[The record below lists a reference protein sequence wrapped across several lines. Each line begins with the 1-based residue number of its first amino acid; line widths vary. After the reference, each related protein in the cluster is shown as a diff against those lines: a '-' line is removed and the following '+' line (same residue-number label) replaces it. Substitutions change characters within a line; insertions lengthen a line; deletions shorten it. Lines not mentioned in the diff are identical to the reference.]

1 MVPCARSGAAREVL
15 PGRIMLRRATVH
27 ALRAAPLRDNVRS
40 VARGLRVLATQQP
53 RRGWR

>member
-1 MVPCARSGAAREVL
+1 MVPCAVMVAARELL

-27 ALRAAPLRDNVRS
+27 ALRAAPLRDHVRG

>member
-1 MVPCARSGAAREVL
+1 MVPASHGVRREVL